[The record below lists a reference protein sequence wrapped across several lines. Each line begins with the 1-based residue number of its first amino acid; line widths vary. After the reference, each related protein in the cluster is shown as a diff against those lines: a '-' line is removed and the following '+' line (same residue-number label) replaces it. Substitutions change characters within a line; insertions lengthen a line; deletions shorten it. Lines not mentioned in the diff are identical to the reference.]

1 MISVQE
7 AQQLIISSSQKLS
20 TETVQLENAFGKI
33 LAEDILADRDYPPFN
48 RAAMDG
54 YAFRFSDVESQT
66 SKVELTI
73 AGELFA
79 GHVFDGELKHG
90 ECLKIMTGA
99 ATPNDL
105 DCIVQIELAIVN
117 GNKVSFPE
125 ANPKPWQNIARKGED
140 CKETEIILKKNTFL
154 SPTEIATIAVLG
166 KKEVQVRKLPK
177 VAIISTGDE
186 LVAVGEPVN
195 TFQIRDS
202 NAFALLAFFQSWNI
216 PVAKREIV
224 QDDTEALSK
233 LVSEVSD
240 FDIIVLSG
248 GVSMGAAD
256 YVPKIL
262 AENGVRNIFHKIKLK
277 PGKPLWFGQTPKGG
291 VVFGLPGNP
300 LSAQVCFKLFIET
313 HLRASFGLAYH
324 EIQQFPISN
333 YRKKKVKLD
342 EYFPVK
348 LSNGT
353 LIPIQFNGSGDI
365 TSTVGSTGIALHSIE
380 KEDLTENEPIEYIS
394 WI

>member
-7 AQQLIISSSQKLS
+7 AQQLIISNSKILP
-20 TETVQLENAFGKI
+20 TETIELENAFGRI

-54 YAFRFSDVESQT
+54 YAFRFSDFEHQT
-66 SKVELTI
+66 SNFELII

-79 GHVFDGELKHG
+79 GHVFDGELKQG

-99 ATPNDL
+99 ATPSNL
-105 DCIVQIELAIVN
+105 DCIIQVELAIVN

-125 ANPKPWQNIARKGED
+125 ANPKHWQNIARKGED
-140 CKETEIILKKNTFL
+140 CKESDIILKKNTFL
-154 SPTEIATIAVLG
+154 SPTEIATLAVLG
-166 KKEVQVRKLPK
+166 KKNIQVRKLPK

-195 TFQIRDS
+195 AFQIRDS

-224 QDDTEALSK
+224 RDDTKTLSK
-233 LVSEVSD
+233 LVSEVLD

-277 PGKPLWFGQTPKGG
+277 PGKPLWFGQTPNGG

-300 LSAQVCFKLFIET
+300 LSAQVCFKLFIEI
-313 HLRASFGLAYH
+313 HLRATFGLNQPD
-324 EIQQFPISN
+324 IQQFPIAIA
-333 YRKKKVKLD
+333 RKKKVKLD

-348 LSNGT
+348 LSGDK
-353 LIPIQFNGSGDI
+353 LYPIQFNGSGDV
-365 TSTVGSTGIALHSIE
+365 TSTVGSTGIALHSME
-380 KEDLTENEPIEYIS
+380 KEDFIENETIHYVS
-394 WI
+394 WF

>member
-7 AQQLIISSSQKLS
+7 AQQLIISSTQVLS
-20 TETVQLENAFGKI
+20 AETVQLENAFGRI

-54 YAFRFSDVESQT
+54 YAFRLSDYQQET
-66 SKVELTI
+66 TNHELKIT
-73 AGELFA
+73 GELYA
-79 GHVFDGELKHG
+79 GHVFDGVLKNG

-99 ATPNDL
+99 ATPSDL
-105 DCIVQIELAIVN
+105 DCIIQVELAVVN
-117 GNKVSFPE
+117 GNKVSFP
-125 ANPKPWQNIARKGED
+125 NTNHKPWQNIARKGED
-140 CKETEIILKKNTFL
+140 CKESDIILKKNTFL

-166 KKEVQVRKLPK
+166 KKEIQVYKLPK

-186 LVAVGEPVN
+186 LVAVGEQVN
-195 TFQIRDS
+195 AFQIRDS
-202 NAFALLAFFQSWNI
+202 NAFALLAFFQSWHI
-216 PVAKREIV
+216 PVARREIV

-233 LVSEVSD
+233 LVSEVLD

-277 PGKPLWFGQTPKGG
+277 PGKPLWFGQTPNGG
-291 VVFGLPGNP
+291 AVFGLPGNP

-313 HLRASFGLAYH
+313 HLRAAFGLNQPD
-324 EIQQFPISN
+324 IQQFPISTD
-333 YRKKKVKLD
+333 RKKKVKLD

-348 LSNGT
+348 LSDGK
-353 LIPIQFNGSGDI
+353 LFPIQFNGSGDV
-365 TSTVGSTGIALHSIE
+365 TSTVGSTGIALHSID
-380 KEDLTENEPIEYIS
+380 KGDLTEESLIDYLS
-394 WI
+394 WV

>member
-7 AQQLIISSSQKLS
+7 AQQLIISSTQKLS
-20 TETVQLENAFGKI
+20 TETVQLENAFGRI

-54 YAFRFSDVESQT
+54 YAFRFSDYEHQS
-66 SKVELTI
+66 SNIELTI
-73 AGELFA
+73 AGELYA
-79 GHVFDGELKHG
+79 GHVFDGEIKHG

-99 ATPNDL
+99 ATPSNL
-105 DCIVQIELAIVN
+105 DCIVQVELAIVY
-117 GNKVSFPE
+117 GNKVTFPE
-125 ANPKPWQNIARKGED
+125 ANPKHWQNIARKGED
-140 CKETEIILKKNTFL
+140 CKESDIVLKKNTFL
-154 SPTEIATIAVLG
+154 SPTEMATLAVLG
-166 KKEVQVRKLPK
+166 KKEIQVCKLPK

-195 TFQIRDS
+195 AFQIRDS

-216 PVAKREIV
+216 PVTRREIV
-224 QDDTEALSK
+224 QDNTQALSK
-233 LVSEVSD
+233 LVSEVLD

-262 AENGVRNIFHKIKLK
+262 AENGVRNIFHKLKLK
-277 PGKPLWFGQTPKGG
+277 PGKPLWFGQTPNGG
-291 VVFGLPGNP
+291 TVFGLPGNP

-313 HLRASFGLAYH
+313 HLRAAFELNKPD
-324 EIQQFPISN
+324 IQQFPIAIA
-333 YRKKKVKLD
+333 RKKKVKLD

-348 LSNGT
+348 LSGGE
-353 LIPIQFNGSGDI
+353 LFPIQFNGSGDV
-365 TSTVGSTGIALHSIE
+365 TSTVGSTGIALHSME
-380 KEDLTENEPIEYIS
+380 KEDLIENELIEYIN

>member
-7 AQQLIISSSQKLS
+7 AQQLIISSTQKLS
-20 TETVQLENAFGKI
+20 TETVQLENAFGRI
-33 LAEDILADRDYPPFN
+33 LAEDILSDRDYPPFN

-54 YAFRFSDVESQT
+54 YAFHLADYEQGT
-66 SKVELTI
+66 ANKELRI

-79 GHVFDGELKHG
+79 GHVFDRELKHG

-105 DCIVQIELAIVN
+105 DCIVQVELAIVN
-117 GNKVSFPE
+117 TDKVSFPE
-125 ANPKPWQNIARKGED
+125 TNPKPWQNIARKGED
-140 CKETEIILKKNTFL
+140 CKESDIILKKNTFL

-166 KKEVQVRKLPK
+166 KNEIQVRKLPK
-177 VAIISTGDE
+177 VTIISTGDE

-195 TFQIRDS
+195 AFQIRDS

-216 PVAKREIV
+216 PVARREIV
-224 QDDTEALSK
+224 QDDTQTLSK
-233 LVSEVSD
+233 LVSEVLN

-262 AENGVRNIFHKIKLK
+262 VENGVRNIFHKIKLK
-277 PGKPLWFGQTPKGG
+277 PGKPIWFGQTPNGG

-313 HLRASFGLAYH
+313 HLRATFGLSQP
-324 EIQQFPISN
+324 EIQQFHLSTE
-333 YRKKKVKLD
+333 RKKKVKLD

-348 LSNGT
+348 LSEGK
-353 LIPIQFNGSGDI
+353 LFPIQFNGSGDV

-380 KEDLTENEPIEYIS
+380 KEDIEEGDLVEYLG
-394 WI
+394 WV